1 MNAGLNLAGSIH
13 AARLGDDMVL
23 LDVRGGQYYCLPE
36 AADAFAPGPAGRLV
50 VMDSGLWEDLRAL
63 DLTGNLV
70 PSHGP
75 AHPPIAG
82 ADLPAMKPR
91 SVGLLERWDGL
102 VSYGTM
108 LRRYYGRPFGDL
120 INVARDTRPVS
131 MRPSRVCD
139 ALVERVAAFRKLLPW
154 APFPGVCLY
163 RSFMLLVFLRRAGF
177 DATWMFG
184 VRTWPF
190 EAHCWLQVEDTVLD
204 DLAERVRSY
213 TPILAV

>member
-1 MNAGLNLAGSIH
+1 MNAGLHLAESIH
-13 AARLGDDMVL
+13 AARLDADMVL
-23 LDVRGGQYYCLPE
+23 LDARRGQYYCLPE

-50 VMDSGLWEDLRAL
+50 VTDPGLWGDLRAL
-63 DLTGNLV
+63 ELAGDIV
-70 PSHGP
+70 PSCGLDR
-75 AHPPIAG
+75 PPIA
-82 ADLPAMKPR
+82 AMDLPPSRAG
-91 SVGLLERWDGL
+91 SVSLLDRWDGL
-102 VSYGTM
+102 ASYGTM

-120 INVARDTRPVS
+120 IDVARDRRPIS
-131 MRPSRVCD
+131 MRDPGVSD
-139 ALVERVAAFRKLLPW
+139 ALVERVAAFRQLLPW

-163 RSFMLLVFLRRAGF
+163 RSFMLLAFLRRAGF

-204 DLAERVRSY
+204 DLAERVGSY

>member
-1 MNAGLNLAGSIH
+1 MNAGLHLAASIH

-23 LDVRGGQYYCLPE
+23 LDARGGQYYCLPE

-50 VMDSGLWEDLRAL
+50 VMDSGLGDDLRTL
-63 DLTGNLV
+63 NLTGDLV
-70 PSHGP
+70 ASHGP
-75 AHPPIAG
+75 DHPPIAL
-82 ADLPAMKPR
+82 ADLPTMTPC
-91 SVGLLERWDGL
+91 SLSLLDRWDGL
-102 VSYGTM
+102 TSYGTM

-120 INVARDTRPVS
+120 IDVARATRPIS
-131 MRPSRVCD
+131 MRDPGVCD

-204 DLAERVRSY
+204 DLAERVGSY

>member
-1 MNAGLNLAGSIH
+1 MNAGLHLAESIH

-36 AADAFAPGPAGRLV
+36 AADAFAPGPTGRLV
-50 VMDSGLWEDLRAL
+50 VMDSALWDDLRTL
-63 DLTGNLV
+63 NLTGDLV
-70 PSHGP
+70 PSQCP
-75 AHPPIAG
+75 DHPPIAG
-82 ADLPAMKPR
+82 ADLPTMTPY
-91 SVGLLERWDGL
+91 SVSLFERWDGL
-102 VSYGTM
+102 ASYGTM

-120 INVARDTRPVS
+120 IDVARDTRPIS
-131 MRPSRVCD
+131 MRGPGVCD

-204 DLAERVRSY
+204 DLAERVGSY